1 MSIRSRQAL
10 KKRQLQI
17 LMLRTMQAKAA
28 AAAAKKRKR
37 RIRQTLDRFVVVAT
51 NTANVPRDTSGWTAT
66 LTRGTSTFN
75 ASFDDFGVARFETIP
90 TLTTVSYVLR
100 IRNEDGDLLVTRNV
114 PADREIY
121 IASF

>member
-1 MSIRSRQAL
+1 MSIRNNQAL
-10 KKRQLQI
+10 LRRRRKL
-17 LMLRTMQAKAA
+17 LMIQRLKAA
-28 AAAAKKRKR
+28 AAAAPKQKRR
-37 RIRQTLDRFVVVAT
+37 RIRQVLDRFVVIAT

-66 LTRGTSTFN
+66 LTRGTTTVT
-75 ASFDDFGVARFETIP
+75 ASFDDFGVARFATIP

-114 PADREIY
+114 PADREVY